1 MDPSISWLQP
11 EQDGPA
17 RRLWLRLW
25 QTQQDLDGMNLKD
38 AEDSTETLNNSIN
51 TAQNGVGKTVDQFGQ
66 SRASQRKFENRA
78 STRGMRR
85 YPHKIIEEYG
95 GCLWRKPDFQY
106 SRGVIGSVLFPY
118 GLESP
123 TRKSSQF

>member
-38 AEDSTETLNNSIN
+38 SDSGNTNNDTEAINNAIN
-51 TAQNGVGKTVDQFGQ
+51 SAQNGKGGEKFGQ
-66 SRASQRKFENRA
+66 SRGGQRRFENRA

-95 GCLWRKPDFQY
+95 GCPWRKTDFQY
-106 SRGVIGSVLFPY
+106 SRGVIG
-118 GLESP
+118 
-123 TRKSSQF
+123 